1 MNPKTYSAKIGDLE
15 PRWYIIDAKDKV
27 LGRLATEIATILRGK
42 HKTTYTPHM
51 LSGDFVVVVNAK
63 KVAVT
68 RNRLDQKMYY
78 RHSQYPG
85 GLRQE
90 TLREALARHPE
101 RVIEWAV
108 AGMLP
113 QNRLADRMMHRLK
126 VYPGAQHPHQA
137 QQPVPWKRPTAEDV
151 LAAQQPQAEAHE
163 PSAATATAEPAAAE
177 PATTAETPT
186 ETETTTEA

>member
-1 MNPKTYSAKIGDLE
+1 MNPKTYSAKLNELE

-27 LGRLATEIATILRGK
+27 LGRIATEIATILRGK

-51 LSGDFVVVVNAK
+51 LSGDFVIVLNAK

-85 GLRQE
+85 GLKQE

-108 AGMLP
+108 QGMLP
-113 QNRLADRMMHRLK
+113 QNRLADRMMGRLK
-126 VYPGAQHPHQA
+126 VYPGSQHPHKA
-137 QQPVPWKRPTAEDV
+137 QQPIPWKRPTAESV
-151 LAAQQPQAEAHE
+151 LAAMQPQEPAPASATEAQ
-163 PSAATATAEPAAAE
+163 TATP
-177 PATTAETPT
+177 
-186 ETETTTEA
+186 TETTTETEATAEA